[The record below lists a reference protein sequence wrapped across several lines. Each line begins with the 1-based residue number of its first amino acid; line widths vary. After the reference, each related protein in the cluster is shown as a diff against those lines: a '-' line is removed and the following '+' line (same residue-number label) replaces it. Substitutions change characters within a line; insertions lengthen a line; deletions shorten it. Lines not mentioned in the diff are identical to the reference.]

1 MRPSDALLD
10 TIVAPATP
18 AGRSAIAL
26 VRLSGPDTRRI
37 LAALAP
43 RFPASPSP
51 RRPSL
56 VLLVDGAGAPIDTAL
71 VTYFAAPASMTG
83 EDVGEISVH
92 GSPAVV
98 QRLLRAA
105 SALGARLARPGE
117 FTERAF
123 RSGKI
128 DLLRAEAVRDLIE
141 AKTAAAAAAGARRLA
156 GSLSEAAGRVRDRL
170 LDAWAGL
177 AAAIDFSDDVGE
189 AVPQSVEAAL
199 SAAIAELTRL
209 SASYETG
216 RLLSEGCRVAILG
229 APNVGKSTLFN
240 AAVGSERAIV
250 TELAG
255 TTRDTLEALLDVGGV
270 PVTLIDT
277 AGLHASEDPVE
288 RIGVARALGEA
299 ERADALVYVFDASEG
314 FSEADARRLAEIDA
328 GELAEK
334 PRLLIANK
342 ADRREPGAPELPGR
356 AQLLYGLAPDA
367 GERLR
372 ALVSAMVS
380 DSIRG
385 EDVSEVLGTLRQKNL
400 VEEAR
405 RAAGET
411 LAALR
416 DGVSPEFA
424 ATHCHAAL
432 DALADLV
439 GETTSDDVLTRLFA
453 SFCIGK

>member
-1 MRPSDALLD
+1 MRPSDASLD

-26 VRLSGPDTRRI
+26 VRLSGPDALRI

-43 RFPASPSP
+43 RLPAAPTP
-51 RRPSL
+51 RRAYLLP
-56 VLLVDGAGAPIDTAL
+56 LVDGAGDPIDTAL
-71 VTYFAAPASMTG
+71 VTYFASPASLTG

-98 QRLLRAA
+98 ERLVRAA
-105 SALGARLARPGE
+105 GACGARLARPGE

-123 RSGKI
+123 RSGKV

-156 GSLSEAAGRVRDRL
+156 GSLSNAAGRIRDRL
-170 LDAWAGL
+170 LEASAGL

-189 AVPQSVEAAL
+189 AIPKSVEIAL
-199 SAAIAELTRL
+199 AAAIAELARL

-216 RLLSEGCRVAILG
+216 RLLSEGCRIAILG

-255 TTRDTLEALLDVGGV
+255 TTRDTLEALLDVRGI
-270 PVTLIDT
+270 PITLIDT
-277 AGLHASEDPVE
+277 AGLRASEDPVE

-299 ERADALVYVFDASEG
+299 GRADGLLYVFDAAAG
-314 FSEADARRLAEIDA
+314 FSEEDARRLAEGDEGGLA
-328 GELAEK
+328 GK

-342 ADRREPGAPELPGR
+342 ADRRGAGAPALPEKAR
-356 AQLLYGLAPDA
+356 LLCGLAPEA

-372 ALVSAMVS
+372 ALLSEMLS
-380 DSIRG
+380 ESIRG
-385 EDVSEVLGTLRQKNL
+385 EDASEVLGTLRQRDR
-400 VEEAR
+400 VEDAR
-405 RAAGET
+405 RAAEEA
-411 LAALR
+411 LEALR
-416 DGVSPEFA
+416 ENLSPEYA
-424 ATHCHAAL
+424 ATHCDAAL
-432 DALADLV
+432 DALEDLV
-439 GETTSDDVLTRLFA
+439 GETTAEDVLARLF
-453 SFCIGK
+453 STFCIGK